1 MSENQ
6 SIKETL
12 DIIRKALEEDEPL
25 KISEDY
31 DNVLVLNKLVRD
43 DGTINILKENSLTK
57 KDTIEIL
64 DKKLDEVF
72 DNYLTKWLDK
82 NIPNYLEKYF
92 KKKDI

>member
-12 DIIRKALEEDEPL
+12 DIIRKALEEDDPP
-25 KISEDY
+25 KISEDF
-31 DNVLVLNKLVRD
+31 DNLLVLNQLVRE
-43 DGTINILKENSLTK
+43 DGTIKILKEDVLTK
-57 KDTIEIL
+57 KDTIQIL